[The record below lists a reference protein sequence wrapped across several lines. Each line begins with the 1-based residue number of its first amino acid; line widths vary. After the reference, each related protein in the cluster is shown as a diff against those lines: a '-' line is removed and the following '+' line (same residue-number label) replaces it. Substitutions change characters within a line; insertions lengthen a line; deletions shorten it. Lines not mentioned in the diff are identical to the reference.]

1 MTPVSKVQ
9 ARGGLLHYRD
19 FYKVL
24 WNRTDDKQLHRKL
37 NEIHKEKLAHSLL
50 ALKVKLQNI
59 ADNVP
64 DKDVF
69 NTIASTISALQLYKG
84 LSVEQIIQGD
94 ITEVRP
100 LQTLTLA
107 DAFAIAQTAFEKDDM
122 FYAIEWLKYIVGEV
136 KDNRIS
142 DIDDRVT
149 ATAVFHMLSNAYFSA
164 SFFLS

>member
-1 MTPVSKVQ
+1 M
-9 ARGGLLHYRD
+9 
-19 FYKVL
+19 
-24 WNRTDDKQLHRKL
+24 KL
-37 NEIHKEKLAHSLL
+37 KTFWRHQIHTEKLAHSLL

-84 LSVEQIIQGD
+84 LSVEQIMRGD

-100 LQTLTLA
+100 LQMLTLA

-164 SFFLS
+164 SFLLSWLISNWCHLLHFSGMNTVVLY